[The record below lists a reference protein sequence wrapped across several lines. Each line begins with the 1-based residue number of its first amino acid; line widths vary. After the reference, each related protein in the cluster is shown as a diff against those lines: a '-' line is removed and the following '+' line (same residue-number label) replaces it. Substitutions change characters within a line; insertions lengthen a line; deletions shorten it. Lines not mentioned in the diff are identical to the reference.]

1 MNKIH
6 KKKNFKPFEDL
17 SKFNSGKIVASSHFY
32 CVRTFYEDT
41 DAGGI
46 VYHANYLKFFE
57 RARSSLL
64 NYLGI
69 DQNKLILE
77 KGLRFVVREI
87 NLKIRASFKL
97 NDIIL
102 IETRHKYAKNS
113 CINLEQ
119 LAWSVKDN
127 YNFDELK
134 VISELQIVMINNNN
148 KVKRIK
154 SVLSDPFFC
163 NN

>member
-1 MNKIH
+1 MIKTN
-6 KKKNFKPFEDL
+6 KKKKLKPFEDL
-17 SKFNSGKIVASSHFY
+17 SKFSNGKIVSGSHFY

-134 VISELQIVMINNNN
+134 VKSELQIVMINNKN

-154 SVLSDPFFC
+154 TVLSDPFFC

>member
-1 MNKIH
+1 MHVDI
-6 KKKNFKPFEDL
+6 FGFIPPCI
-17 SKFNSGKIVASSHFY
+17 NSF
-32 CVRTFYEDT
+32 
-41 DAGGI
+41 
-46 VYHANYLKFFE
+46 
-57 RARSSLL
+57 
-64 NYLGI
+64 
-69 DQNKLILE
+69 LIICL
-77 KGLRFVVREI
+77 
-87 NLKIRASFKL
+87 ASFKL

-134 VISELQIVMINNNN
+134 VKSELQIVMINNKN

-154 SVLSDPFFC
+154 TVLSDPFFC